1 MNYQQ
6 YIPLI
11 VEELK
16 KAEPEKIILF
26 GSYAY
31 GNPNND
37 SDLDILVIS
46 NDDEMP
52 NSFEEKNKIYQRIA
66 RLIDN
71 FRAKIPIDLIVHTKP
86 MHQIFNEKNS
96 LFAQEINK
104 MGITLY
110 TKSLS
115 NSWSLFRMTGWKV
128 PNPTLQS

>member
-31 GNPNND
+31 GEPNKD
-37 SDLDILVIS
+37 SDLDFLVIS
-46 NDDEMP
+46 NDDVIP
-52 NSFEEKNKIYQRIA
+52 NSFEEKNRIYLRIA

-71 FRAKIPIDLIVHTKP
+71 FREKIPIDLIVHTKP
-86 MHQIFNEKNS
+86 MHKLFNQNNS

-104 MGITLY
+104 MGKVLY
-110 TKSLS
+110 SNTLS
-115 NSWSLFRMTGWKV
+115 NT
-128 PNPTLQS
+128 

>member
-31 GNPNND
+31 GEPNEN
-37 SDLDILVIS
+37 SDLDFLVIS
-46 NDDEMP
+46 KDHDLP
-52 NSFEEKNKIYQRIA
+52 NSFEEKNKIYIPIA
-66 RLIDN
+66 NLIDH
-71 FRAKIPIDLIVHTKP
+71 FRAKIPIDLIVHTKA
-86 MHQIFNEKNS
+86 MHKIFIQKNS

-104 MGITLY
+104 MGKVLY
-110 TKSLS
+110 SKNYLVHES
-115 NSWSLFRMTGWKV
+115 NH
-128 PNPTLQS
+128 